1 MILIAVYLNAAGK
14 SRYKLIDA
22 DGEIMTTTS
31 AGRFRFLKGASE
43 GDVFECRLHRDVA
56 DETKIHLLTMV
67 PLKTDKWAAC
77 KTRIVVVDGVNDVK
91 KLFHVVSAKGFLS
104 EVVYYDKTCLRPQKG
119 EFLQAFYYPTKDKM
133 GRRRMVIAHLE
144 KTDEVDSA
152 LLKEGK
158 ERLDQNVK
166 RRS

>member
-1 MILIAVYLNAAGK
+1 VIFC
-14 SRYKLIDA
+14 KL
-22 DGEIMTTTS
+22 
-31 AGRFRFLKGASE
+31 
-43 GDVFECRLHRDVA
+43 
-56 DETKIHLLTMV
+56 
-67 PLKTDKWAAC
+67 
-77 KTRIVVVDGVNDVK
+77 
-91 KLFHVVSAKGFLS
+91 
-104 EVVYYDKTCLRPQKG
+104 
-119 EFLQAFYYPTKDKM
+119 FYYPTKDKM